1 MRKLINLF
9 LVIATAVSFG
19 MISCA
24 ENENNLSQTGLFDQN
39 GNLITDTVILT
50 NIVWVTNNIDVWI
63 GKGGVHRITTN
74 LDGSV
79 KVEYTT
85 NVLSP
90 NLPEKPT
97 DLYRI
102 HVPFAGSGD
111 GYYTVNYKD
120 INKLNELWLAQ
131 IQRKGPNDGK
141 VFAIRNR
148 GNNRNVNNF
157 QNPHNGRLDYYYFDD
172 NGDIYYKGGDRGSKS
187 AETLMK
193 TFEGAIIVDYRKVS
207 RRWTQSTTRKDDTIV
222 NTGQWTVGAIYR
234 NALDIHTAK
243 EKFAED
249 EGDATD
255 GAYDFIAARRL
266 VYTFFNEAGGWQS
279 WFVFE
284 RQYYS
289 KGFIEVLVLNPH
301 TRIWDKDGENN
312 DNTLGVDSYYA
323 YYGHGSGT
331 AAEYGMPGFQ
341 EWNMPYMI
349 SPRIYLAQRPEYTV
363 PLLSHTTTFTDD
375 SRNWCYLAIPGHKY

>member
-9 LVIATAVSFG
+9 LVIAAVSFG

-24 ENENNLSQTGLFDQN
+24 ENKSNLSQTGLFDQS
-39 GNLITDTVILT
+39 GNLITDTIIET
-50 NIVWVTNNIDVWI
+50 NIVWVTNNIQVWI
-63 GKGGVHRITTN
+63 GKGGVHSVTTN

-85 NVLSP
+85 NVRSP
-90 NLPEKPT
+90 NLPEKPS
-97 DLYRI
+97 DLYRV

-120 INKLNELWLAQ
+120 MN
-131 IQRKGPNDGK
+131 
-141 VFAIRNR
+141 
-148 GNNRNVNNF
+148 
-157 QNPHNGRLDYYYFDD
+157 
-172 NGDIYYKGGDRGSKS
+172 
-187 AETLMK
+187 
-193 TFEGAIIVDYRKVS
+193 RKVT
-207 RRWTQSTTRKDDTIV
+207 RRWNQSSIFADDVIIH
-222 NTGQWTVGAIYR
+222 TGEWTVGAIYR
-234 NALDIHTAK
+234 NNFDIHTAR

-249 EGDATD
+249 KGDATD
-255 GAYDFIAARRL
+255 GVYDFIAARRFL
-266 VYTFFNEAGGWQS
+266 YTYHDGVAVWEGS
-279 WFVFE
+279 LFE

-301 TRIWDKDGENN
+301 TRVWDKDGENN
-312 DNTLGVDSYYA
+312 DSTLGVDSYYA
-323 YYGHGSGT
+323 YYGFGSGT
-331 AAEYGMPGFQ
+331 AEEHGMPGFQ

-375 SRNWCYLAIPGHKY
+375 SRHWCFLAIPGHKY

>member
-1 MRKLINLF
+1 MRKFIYLF
-9 LVIATAVSFG
+9 LVLISVLAIGIV
-19 MISCA
+19 SCA
-24 ENENNLSQTGLFDQN
+24 ENERNLSQTGLYDQS
-39 GNLITDTVILT
+39 GNLITDTIIET
-50 NIVWVTNNIDVWI
+50 NIVWVTNNINVWI
-63 GKGGVHRITTN
+63 GKGGVHRVTTN
-74 LDGSV
+74 LYGSV

-85 NVLSP
+85 NVRSP
-90 NLPEKPT
+90 NLPEKPS
-97 DLYRI
+97 DLYRV

-120 INKLNELWLAQ
+120 MNRLNELWLAQ
-131 IQRKGPNDGK
+131 IQRKGANDGK

-172 NGDIYYKGGDRGSKS
+172 NGDIYYKGGDRNDKT
-187 AETLMK
+187 AQHLMK
-193 TFEGAIIVDYRKVS
+193 KFEGAIIVDYRKVT
-207 RRWTQSTTRKDDTIV
+207 RRWNQSSIFADDVIIH
-222 NTGQWTVGAIYR
+222 TGEWTVGAIYR
-234 NALDIHTAK
+234 NNFDIHTAR

-249 EGDATD
+249 KGDATD
-255 GAYDFIAARRL
+255 GVYDFIAARRFL
-266 VYTFFNEAGGWQS
+266 YTYHDGVAVWEGS
-279 WFVFE
+279 LFE

-301 TRIWDKDGENN
+301 TRVWDKDGENN
-312 DNTLGVDSYYA
+312 DSTLGVDSYYA
-323 YYGHGSGT
+323 YYGFGSGT
-331 AAEYGMPGFQ
+331 AEEHGMPGFQ

-375 SRNWCYLAIPGHKY
+375 SRHWCFLAIPGHKY